1 MNRLLRVLRRLARL
15 PGLRRVMRVPF
26 AQRAGMALRFYLIEE
41 RTRFIGN
48 ELIARPTT
56 GRYHLRPAGIAIC
69 LRHHSPDIY
78 TLDEIFAQRVYDF
91 PASVLNA
98 LSIVRERPLEVL
110 DLGGNIGLFGAYVL
124 AYFGDARITA
134 LEPDPSNAKI
144 HRCCIE
150 ANGREET
157 WKLFESYASTADGQ
171 VTFVAG
177 NFALSHGAVKGEK
190 GALPVEARDVFP
202 HMEKV
207 DLLKIDIEGSEWPIL
222 ADERFPGVAAR
233 ALALEYH
240 PRMCPSDDPESE
252 ARRLLE
258 RAGFSVQQVFRRDGG
273 EGMLW
278 AWRA

>member
-1 MNRLLRVLRRLARL
+1 LRRLARL

-26 AQRAGMALRFYLIEE
+26 AQRAGMALRFYLIQE

-48 ELIARPTT
+48 ELLARPAT
-56 GRYHLRPAGIAIC
+56 GRYHLRPSHIAIC

-91 PASVLNA
+91 PPSVMKA
-98 LSIVRERPLEVL
+98 LSIARERPLEVL

-124 AYFGDARITA
+124 SRFGEARITA
-134 LEPDPSNAKI
+134 LEPDPSNASI

-150 ANGREET
+150 ANGREQT

-171 VTFVAG
+171 ATFVAG
-177 NFALSHGAVKGEK
+177 NFALSHAPAKDEK

-202 HMEKV
+202 YLHKV

-222 ADERFPGVAAR
+222 ADPRFAAVPAR
-233 ALALEYH
+233 AVALEYH
-240 PRMCPSDDPESE
+240 PRMCPSGDPESE

-258 RAGFSVQQVFRRDGG
+258 RAGFSVQQVFRRPSG

-278 AWRA
+278 AWRAK